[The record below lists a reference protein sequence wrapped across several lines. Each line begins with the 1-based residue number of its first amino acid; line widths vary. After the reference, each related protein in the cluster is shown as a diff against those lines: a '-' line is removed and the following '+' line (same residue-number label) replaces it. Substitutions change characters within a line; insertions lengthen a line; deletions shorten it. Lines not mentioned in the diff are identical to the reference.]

1 VAGGYGVAPI
11 FLIRMAGVPFEA
23 LQKLE
28 TPATFAAARALLV
41 RGKDAVRTDAAWELD
56 CVLRRDLTAARAAL
70 LRTAGALLT
79 RYFVFSP
86 PEVQNLLKDFGETE
100 VEALRPRNNRA
111 AGRERH
117 LLLYLQRVAAKN
129 DIFSEFGPSAW
140 GSVQKTEALDFSPG
154 CSISQREVFLERWT
168 AHALAAALNSD
179 PAVRAEIAPRLHPCG
194 RIDGDDFVLLESGET
209 IALEQKTKEILSRC
223 DGRTPACSLGVDR
236 TVLEELAAKKIL
248 RWEVEVPALDPH
260 AFDVLLEDVS
270 HWRGNET
277 RQRWLSIIQPL
288 ADYCRQ
294 FAESDEVVR
303 RSEIMREAT
312 GSLQKLGAVAQPSR
326 RFLYNAVNPIGEDC
340 SRDAVFTIDEAMI
353 DEVVREAEP
362 WIDLWRDS
370 YAFIASR
377 VAAGLR
383 GLFQTAPITNGA
395 VSLPGFL
402 KHCEEQRMS
411 LTSHGLVA
419 LAHIAFLELKSAFQN
434 KLVQRADAAEWHLSP
449 EDCHFVRNNFEYPH
463 FDEYTFPSADLQI
476 STQSVT
482 HVQRGEYEWIL
493 AELHPPIAMLHH
505 CMYWNCPDK
514 AAFAR
519 ALAGTTYGQPNFF
532 YGFVPADFTAH
543 TTVRQFDVIPELSYF
558 VAPARGKPE
567 WQNIPTAETEVFI
580 DEKSGDVGLRK
591 RGSHEYLGSFA
602 RYWIIPLGF
611 HPFYFGR
618 APHMPRLRCGK
629 VIVQR
634 ESWTV
639 TSSELSDGNFTGVSR
654 DLVLAIERL
663 RAARGLPRFVYI
675 RPTEQALRRSGA
687 EGRDKD
693 TKPVFIDLESYL
705 FIEIFHR
712 WLVKAG
718 EIEVTEM
725 LPDPNHLLWQG
736 EDGRRTFEL
745 RTLIVPRE

>member
-1 VAGGYGVAPI
+1 
-11 FLIRMAGVPFEA
+11 MAGVPFDA

-28 TPATFAAARALLV
+28 TPGTFAAARTLLV
-41 RGKDAVRTDAAWELD
+41 RGKGDARDAAARELD
-56 CVLRRDLTAARAAL
+56 CVLHRELTAARAAL
-70 LRTAGALLT
+70 LRTAGAVLK

-86 PEVQNLLKDFGETE
+86 AEVQNLLKDFGAAEQ
-100 VEALRPRNNRA
+100 EALGPRNNRA

-140 GSVQKTEALDFSPG
+140 GKVQKTNALDFSAG
-154 CSISQREVFLERWT
+154 HSINRREVFLERWT
-168 AHALAAALNSD
+168 AHALAAALNAD
-179 PAVRAEIAPRLHPCG
+179 RAVRAEIAPRLHPCG
-194 RIDGDDFVLLESGET
+194 RIEDNEFVSLESGER
-209 IALEQKTKEILSRC
+209 IALDHQTRQLLGRC
-223 DGRTPACSLGVDR
+223 DGKTPAYSLGVPG
-236 TVLEELAAKKIL
+236 TVLEELTRQNVL

-260 AFDVLLEDVS
+260 ASDVLLEDIS
-270 HWRGNET
+270 GWRENGT
-277 RQRWLSIIQPL
+277 RERWLGVVQPL

-294 FAESDEVVR
+294 FAETAEVVR
-303 RSEIMREAT
+303 RGEVMQDAASF
-312 GSLQKLGAVAQPSR
+312 LQKLGAVAQSSR
-326 RFLYNAVNPIGEDC
+326 RFLYNAANPIGEDC

-383 GLFQTAPITNGA
+383 GLFQTAPAKNGCI
-395 VSLPGFL
+395 SLPAFL
-402 KHCEEQRMS
+402 QHCEQQRMS

-434 KLVQRADAAEWHLSP
+434 MLAQRADAAEWSLSCD
-449 EDCHFVRNNFEYPH
+449 DCHFVRNNFEYPH
-463 FDEYTFPSADLQI
+463 FDEYTFPSADMQI
-476 STQSVT
+476 SAQSVA
-482 HVQRGEYEWIL
+482 HAQRGDCEWII

-514 AAFAR
+514 PAFAR
-519 ALAGTTYGQPNFF
+519 ALASTTRGQPNFF
-532 YGFVPADFTAH
+532 YGFAPADFTAH

-580 DEKSGDVGLRK
+580 DERSGDVALRK

-618 APHMPRLRCGK
+618 PPHMPRLRCGK
-629 VIVQR
+629 AIVQR

-639 TSSELSDGNFTGVSR
+639 NANELSDGNFTGVSR
-654 DLVLAIERL
+654 DLILAIERL

-712 WLVKAG
+712 WLTKAG

-725 LPDPNHLLWQG
+725 LPDPNHLLWQDEG
-736 EDGRRTFEL
+736 GRRTFEL